1 MRLDNK
7 TAMITG
13 AARGIGLATATRFA
27 MEGAR
32 VALCD
37 VDQDEGMTAQETV
50 SRDSPESFFVGL
62 DVTDRTGIA
71 ASVGRIR
78 SIFGHIDIL
87 VNNAGIT
94 ADARMDKMTEA
105 EWDRVIDTN
114 LKGVFNCTEAV
125 VRGMMERG
133 KGAIVSAASVV
144 AHYGNFG
151 QTNYVAAK
159 AGVIGMTR
167 VWARELGPKGIRV
180 NAVAPGFIDTDM
192 ARAVPDDILDRFI
205 DKTPLARMGRP
216 EEVANA
222 YLFLASDES
231 SFINGAVLNVD
242 GGLVF

>member
-1 MRLDNK
+1 MRLENK

-13 AARGIGLATATRFA
+13 AARGIGLATANRFA
-27 MEGAR
+27 AEGAR

-37 VDQDEGMTAQETV
+37 IDEEAGWVAEAAV
-50 SRDSPESFFVGL
+50 SRESSESFFVRL
-62 DVTDRTGIA
+62 DVTDRAGVDA
-71 ASVGRIR
+71 AARKIR
-78 SIFGHIDIL
+78 SEFGRIDIL
-87 VNNAGIT
+87 LNNAGVT
-94 ADARMDKMTEA
+94 ADARLGKMTEL
-105 EWDRVIDTN
+105 EWDNVIDTN
-114 LKGVFNCTEAV
+114 LKGVFNCTEV
-125 VRGMMERG
+125 VARIMMDQG
-133 KGAIVSAASVV
+133 HGCIVSAASVV

-180 NAVAPGFIDTDM
+180 NAVAPGFIETEM
-192 ARAVPDDILDRFI
+192 TRAVPDDILGRFI
-205 DKTPLARMGRP
+205 DNTPLSRTGTP

-231 SFINGAVLNVD
+231 SFINGAILNVD

>member
-1 MRLDNK
+1 MRLENK

-13 AARGIGLATATRFA
+13 AARGIGLATANRFA
-27 MEGAR
+27 AEGAR

-37 VDQDEGMTAQETV
+37 IDEEAGWVAEAAV
-50 SRDSPESFFVGL
+50 SRESSESFFVRL
-62 DVTDRTGIA
+62 DVTDRTGVDA
-71 ASVGRIR
+71 VARNIR
-78 SIFGHIDIL
+78 SEFGRIDIL
-87 VNNAGIT
+87 INNAGVT
-94 ADARMDKMTEA
+94 ADARLGKMTEL
-105 EWDRVIDTN
+105 EWDSVIDTN
-114 LKGVFNCTEAV
+114 LKGVFNCTEV
-125 VRGMMERG
+125 VARIMMDQG
-133 KGAIVSAASVV
+133 HGCIVSAASVV

-180 NAVAPGFIDTDM
+180 NAVAPGFIETEM
-192 ARAVPDDILDRFI
+192 TRAVPADILGRFV
-205 DKTPLARMGRP
+205 DNTPLSRTGTP

-231 SFINGAVLNVD
+231 SFINGAILNVD